1 MQYML
6 MFFES
11 NEELARRESPT
22 KAPAYWGAWT
32 SYVKELS
39 ATGAVVK
46 GDGLLP
52 PHTATRI
59 AFQEG
64 KRVVQ
69 DGPHPDTKEHLG
81 GYFVI
86 EAEDLDAAIALAST
100 CPAAR
105 AGHVEIRPVMP
116 PMPART

>member
-6 MFFES
+6 MFFETD
-11 NEELARRESPT
+11 EALAKRESPT
-22 KAPAYWGAWT
+22 EAPAYWGAWT
-32 SYVKELS
+32 AYVTELRG
-39 ATGAVVK
+39 TGAVVN

-52 PHTATRI
+52 PHTATRL
-59 AFQEG
+59 AFRDG

-86 EAEDLDAAIALAST
+86 EAKDLDAALALASK
-100 CPAAR
+100 CPAAH

-116 PMPART
+116 PMARS